1 MKIAVYSASLDPI
14 TNGHIWV
21 VNTALKMFDKV
32 VVAVSDN
39 PSKKYLFSQ
48 HDRADMAKR
57 VFAGNNRVIVESIGN
72 RFVVDF
78 AERVG
83 EDHGGQ
89 VCLIKGLRNAADL
102 TYEKQQALVNERF
115 SGIQTF
121 YVACPSDLECVSSS
135 FVKSLMQYENWEW
148 KAMHFVP
155 DLVLQELK
163 AMK

>member
-39 PSKKYLFSQ
+39 PNKKYLFDQ
-48 HDRADMAKR
+48 QERTEMAER
-57 VFAGNNRVIVESIGN
+57 VFAGDSKVVVENIGN

-135 FVKSLMQYENWEW
+135 FVKSLMQYEKWEW